1 MKKIIKQKIKWLKEF
16 FAYDEDEKSFIVSL
30 TGGAMI
36 MMLFLFLVGC
46 ARPGHEKGDT
56 YKIMLGT
63 KCAENG
69 TVQSPIWFHT
79 TIGPD
84 QVTKELCA
92 KKK

>member
-1 MKKIIKQKIKWLKEF
+1 MTPKQKRIKQAQRRQFIKKVVPYF
-16 FAYDEDEKSFIVSL
+16 TTAIFIIILVGFL
-30 TGGAMI
+30 T
-36 MMLFLFLVGC
+36 GC

-63 KCAENG
+63 KCAKNG

-84 QVTKELCA
+84 QVKKEWCQDA
-92 KKK
+92 K

>member
-1 MKKIIKQKIKWLKEF
+1 MTPKQKRIRKAQRRQFIKKVVPYF
-16 FAYDEDEKSFIVSL
+16 TTAIFIIILVGFL
-30 TGGAMI
+30 T
-36 MMLFLFLVGC
+36 GC

-63 KCAENG
+63 KCAKNG

-84 QVTKELCA
+84 QVKKEWCQNA
-92 KKK
+92 K